1 MKKPNDHA
9 EPTKVERYF
18 FFFLTETDLYN
29 SCMVDYY
36 VTRFFNASCKQIYYP
51 SLSTV
56 YLCYMLLVLLAYFCF
71 SCGNVNH
78 AFCIK
83 KCIHCNTICSL

>member
-56 YLCYMLLVLLAYFCF
+56 YLCKYAFGTVGILLFFMWKCKPCF
-71 SCGNVNH
+71 LYQEMY
-78 AFCIK
+78 
-83 KCIHCNTICSL
+83 TL